1 MKLRIFLCNFY
12 FLCVICCVTAAEMD
26 FLRSS
31 REKINFSPIPLPLR
45 IATGLKQ
52 IIVFKWAI
60 EWYWSPPLAASTEEH
75 FFQNFHIIARL
86 SRAMAHNNKKYI
98 RSHVFSS
105 AASPNKSVSS
115 TLSQSPRN
123 RIIWWPPKVF
133 FWHVSP
139 HSGVSTQHVNAQ

>member
-1 MKLRIFLCNFY
+1 
-12 FLCVICCVTAAEMD
+12 MD

-86 SRAMAHNNKKYI
+86 SREVTDWTALSFVLKKI
-98 RSHVFSS
+98 EIGWQV
-105 AASPNKSVSS
+105 PENVE
-115 TLSQSPRN
+115 
-123 RIIWWPPKVF
+123 
-133 FWHVSP
+133 
-139 HSGVSTQHVNAQ
+139 